1 MADTSSTNLDK
12 MRSAIADII
21 QKALLSHPTMDTNFV
36 YSKSK
41 IILGTKRVQQQSK
54 SLSSLSYLNSN
65 V

>member
-41 IILGTKRVQQQSK
+41 ILEFHKIDIDEFIKDFILFEKR
-54 SLSSLSYLNSN
+54 Y
-65 V
+65 